1 MSDES
6 FMHAAGESHDC
17 SVPAKAPNKDR
28 QGLAEGPEGRRSIQE
43 IPRHGPMLDTVPK
56 NTGALQFRGSARR
69 LKGMCVP
76 ISEIRT
82 VCANERP
89 HGSVRGVPGNRH
101 PYRDPFP
108 FLSHPSSAPLINTYD
123 V

>member
-6 FMHAAGESHDC
+6 F
-17 SVPAKAPNKDR
+17 
-28 QGLAEGPEGRRSIQE
+28 
-43 IPRHGPMLDTVPK
+43 
-56 NTGALQFRGSARR
+56 GSARR

-101 PYRDPFP
+101 PYRDPIAR
-108 FLSHPSSAPLINTYD
+108 LRAISSQPLRERTRNYL
-123 V
+123 